1 MNLINVENVT
11 KSYGPTP
18 LLDAVSLGIDE
29 GDRVG
34 VVGRNGG
41 GKTTL
46 VEILAKAAEPD
57 EGRVTHARGL
67 RAGYLTQRDVF
78 PPGATVRGV
87 VLGDRPEHEW
97 AGDTRARDILSG
109 LIGDLDLDATLDGM
123 SGGELRRIALARL
136 LVPDLDLV
144 ILDEPTNHLDLEAI
158 DWLARHLR
166 GRRVAL
172 LVVTHDRWFLDE
184 VTDRTWEVV
193 DGRVERYEGGYSAY
207 VLAKAERARI
217 AAATEAKRRNLLRK
231 ELAWLRRGPQARTS
245 KPKFRV
251 DAAQALIADEPPPRD
266 AVELTRFA
274 TARLGKTVLE
284 AEDVTVRVDS
294 RSGAPAE
301 RREPT
306 RTFPPGGVGGRPPG
320 GEGVDSRSGAP
331 AEWREPT
338 RTFPPGGVGG
348 RPPGGEG
355 VDSRS
360 GAPAEWRESTR
371 TFPPGGVGGRPPGGE
386 GVDSRKRES
395 TRTLFE
401 HLTWRLGPGDRI
413 GVVGVNGS
421 GKSTLLR
428 LLDGSVAPESGRL
441 VRGRTVQLAHLSQN
455 LEELDPSRRVLESVE
470 EIRRRITVGKRE
482 WTAGQ
487 LLERLGFRGDRQW
500 TPVGDLSG
508 GERRRLQLLR
518 LLMGEPNVLL
528 LDEPTNDLDIE
539 TLTEVED
546 LLDGWPGTLVVV
558 SHDRYFL
565 ERVTDRIVALLGDG
579 RVSLL
584 PGGVDEYL
592 RRRAEGTAPTR
603 AAASGTTATA
613 VTAPKP
619 TDSAAKGGAAK
630 GGGREW
636 RARKELDRL
645 ERRLDRLAQQE
656 AELHEQLAAA
666 ATDYERLQELDGKL
680 KAIQAEAARV
690 EEEWLMLAEDVS

>member
-1 MNLINVENVT
+1 VNLINVENVT
-11 KSYGPTP
+11 KSYGPEP

-67 RAGYLTQRDVF
+67 RAGYLTQRDAF

-109 LIGDLDLDATLDGM
+109 LIGDLDLDAALGGM

-136 LVPDLDLV
+136 LVPDLDLI

-231 ELAWLRRGPQARTS
+231 ELAWLRRGPRARTS

-284 AEDVTVRVDS
+284 AEDVTVRV
-294 RSGAPAE
+294 GAP
-301 RREPT
+301 
-306 RTFPPGGVGGRPPG
+306 
-320 GEGVDSRSGAP
+320 S
-331 AEWREPT
+331 
-338 RTFPPGGVGG
+338 
-348 RPPGGEG
+348 
-355 VDSRS
+355 
-360 GAPAEWRESTR
+360 
-371 TFPPGGVGGRPPGGE
+371 
-386 GVDSRKRES
+386 
-395 TRTLFE
+395 RTLFE

-428 LLDGSVAPESGRL
+428 LLDGSVAPGSGRL

-565 ERVTDRIVALLGDG
+565 ERVTDRVVALLGDG
-579 RVSLL
+579 RVSML

-592 RRRAEGTAPTR
+592 RRRAEGTVPAR

-619 TDSAAKGGAAK
+619 ADSGAKGGAAK
-630 GGGREW
+630 GGGQEW

-666 ATDYERLQELDGKL
+666 ATDYERLQELDGRL